1 MVGADQ
7 RAHEHQELDEVVH
20 RVSSLLADS
29 DRDDVASVRPRGGL
43 GSPID
48 EFYLA
53 KGLTWLFGTA
63 AGRAV
68 WCNLY
73 NVITE
78 PGTIDDLVAD
88 AAASGYEASARL
100 IRDWTEHGLLD
111 YPQKRPA
118 GKGHGSAPALYSAAQ
133 RNLLLTLLHHR
144 PGKSIASLARIPVS
158 IWMYWGE
165 EYVPLRQAYRAL
177 LRTLGDP
184 QSRAYAR
191 DAARAGKD
199 RSRAVARE
207 VLSQMDSPQATP
219 RARRELLDALA
230 EAAYT
235 GRPDFERLERAVSAV
250 FDAGATLVRR
260 AIGHPSAPVTT
271 EALVASVRARL
282 AAVEALTAG
291 RVTGEALARA
301 RDAHLFAYADYIARY
316 PVLAAAAPPGVPKLY
331 APVTADDTVSN
342 CCRHL
347 TFALG
352 MELMYPEQAERMHQA
367 RAYMHRPGLA
377 AFGLTEAGIRRQ
389 QDAR

>member
-1 MVGADQ
+1 
-7 RAHEHQELDEVVH
+7 
-20 RVSSLLADS
+20 
-29 DRDDVASVRPRGGL
+29 
-43 GSPID
+43 
-48 EFYLA
+48 
-53 KGLTWLFGTA
+53 
-63 AGRAV
+63 
-68 WCNLY
+68 
-73 NVITE
+73 VITE
-78 PGTIDDLVAD
+78 PGTIEDMVTD
-88 AAASGYEASARL
+88 AAAAGYQASGRL
-100 IRDWTEHGLLD
+100 IRDWTQHGLLD

-118 GKGHGSAPALYSAAQ
+118 GKGHGSAPALYPAPQ

-144 PGKSIASLARIPVS
+144 PGKNIASLARIPVS

-165 EYVPLRQAYRAL
+165 EYVPLRQAHRAL

-191 DAARAGKD
+191 DAARASKD

-219 RARRELLDALA
+219 QARRDLLDALA

-235 GRPDFERLERAVSAV
+235 GWPDFERLERAVSAV

-271 EALVASVRARL
+271 EALVTSVRARL
-282 AAVEALTAG
+282 TAIEALTTG
-291 RVTGEALARA
+291 KVTGEMLTQA
-301 RDAHLFAYADYIARY
+301 RDAHLFAYADYIARH
-316 PVLAAAAPPGVPKLY
+316 PVLAAAATPNVPQLY

-352 MELMYPEQAERMHQA
+352 MELLHPEQAERTRRA
-367 RAYMHRPGLA
+367 RAYMRRPSPA
-377 AFGLTEAGIRRQ
+377 AFGLSEADISRQ
-389 QDAR
+389 QRMH